1 VTRSAAPEPLAGVLR
16 DSMSL
21 MMRRLRQSRLV
32 EDLAPP
38 ESSALGAL
46 VRHAPLTSAELAR
59 QQGISPQSM
68 GATLAGLEQRGLVR
82 RHADPD
88 DGRRVLLELTA
99 AGKRKAAD
107 KRSART
113 EQMARILKEQ
123 FTAAE
128 RAQLLAAA
136 PLLDRLADAL

>member
-1 VTRSAAPEPLAGVLR
+1 VPAATAHHVATVLR
-16 DSMSL
+16 DSISL
-21 MMRRLRQSRLV
+21 LTRRLRQSRLV

-38 ESSALGAL
+38 ESSALGEL
-46 VRHAPLTSAELAR
+46 VRSAPVTSAELAR
-59 QQGISPQSM
+59 RQGISPQSM
-68 GATLAGLEQRGLVR
+68 GATLGSLERRGLVR
-82 RHADPD
+82 RSADPE

-99 AGKRKAAD
+99 EGARKAAD

-113 EQMARILKEQ
+113 DQLARVLREE